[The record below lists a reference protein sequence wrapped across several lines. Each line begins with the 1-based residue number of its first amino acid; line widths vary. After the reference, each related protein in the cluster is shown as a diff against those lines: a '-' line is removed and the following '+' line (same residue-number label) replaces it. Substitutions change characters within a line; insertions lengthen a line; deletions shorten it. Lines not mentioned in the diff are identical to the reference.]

1 MVQRCDRNV
10 VVYAPGLAVVGGG
23 AWGLGLAAAAART
36 GTKVLIHSRRKLKD
50 LPDGAKQAADLKEVG
65 AHARLIVLAVPSA
78 VLGDVARSL
87 GDHIDGR
94 HLVVHGIRG
103 LSHDDPTGRGI
114 SVSPL
119 SEVVRRESPARRVGA
134 LGGPVLSEDLLA
146 GRPCMLVCGSYYPEV
161 NRAVTAA
168 FGSPSLRVYASSD
181 LIGVEWASALVGCL
195 AIGIGYAQGAKV
207 SPGLVA
213 ALISRGVGEAARIAA
228 AAGGDERTL
237 LGLAGYG
244 DLLASIEQEDRPEVR
259 FGHALASGKSVDEAS
274 ALANE
279 RIEAVDLLPR
289 IAEWNK
295 LHNVQAPIFGALAD
309 GVLSLRPPQSIV
321 EELMATPPQLL

>member
-1 MVQRCDRNV
+1 
-10 VVYAPGLAVVGGG
+10 VYAPGLAVVGGG
-23 AWGLGLAAAAART
+23 AWGLGLAAAASRT
-36 GTKVLIHSRRKLKD
+36 GTKVLLHSRRTLKD
-50 LPDGAKQAADLKEVG
+50 LPSGVSQAADLKEVG
-65 AHARLIVLAVPSA
+65 AHSRLIVLAVPSA
-78 VLGDVARSL
+78 VLGDVARHL

-103 LSHDDPTGRGI
+103 LSHDLPSDVSGRGFF
-114 SVSPL
+114 VEPL

-146 GRPCMLVCGSYYPEV
+146 GRPCMLVCGSNFPEV
-161 NRAVTAA
+161 NRAVTSA

-195 AIGIGYAQGAKV
+195 AIGIGYAQGANV

-228 AAGGDERTL
+228 AAGGEERTL

-259 FGHALASGKSVDEAS
+259 FGHALASGKSVQEAG
-274 ALANE
+274 ALATE

-309 GVLSLRPPQSIV
+309 GVLARRPPQSIV
-321 EELMATPPQLL
+321 EELMATPPQSL

>member
-1 MVQRCDRNV
+1 MF
-10 VVYAPGLAVVGGG
+10 APGIAVIGGG

-36 GTKVLIHSRRKLKD
+36 DTKVLLHSRRKLSG
-50 LPDGAKQAADLKEVG
+50 LPKGVKQAADLNEVA

-78 VLGDVARSL
+78 VLADVARSP
-87 GDHIDGR
+87 GNHIDAR

-103 LSHDDPTGRGI
+103 LAHDDPTSRGDF
-114 SVSPL
+114 VSPL
-119 SEVVRRESPARRVGA
+119 SEVVRRETPARRVGA

-161 NRAVTAA
+161 NRAVIAA
-168 FGSPSLRVYASSD
+168 LGSPSLRVYASSD

-259 FGHALASGKSVDEAS
+259 FGHALASGKSVSEAT
-274 ALANE
+274 AQANE

-289 IAEWNK
+289 IAAWNK
-295 LHNVQAPIFGALAD
+295 IHNVQAPIFGALAD

>member
-1 MVQRCDRNV
+1 VD
-10 VVYAPGLAVVGGG
+10 VYAPGLAVVGGG

-36 GTKVLIHSRRKLKD
+36 GTKVLLQSRRTLKD
-50 LPDGAKQAADLKEVG
+50 LPEGVRQAADLKEVA
-65 AHARLIVLAVPSA
+65 AHSRLIVLAVPSA
-78 VLGDVARSL
+78 VLGEIARTL

-103 LSHDDPTGRGI
+103 LSHDLPSDGPTGRGFF
-114 SVSPL
+114 VEPL

-161 NRAVTAA
+161 NRAVASA
-168 FGSPSLRVYASSD
+168 FGSPALRVYASSD

-228 AAGGDERTL
+228 AAGGEERTL

-274 ALANE
+274 ALASE

-309 GVLSLRPPQSIV
+309 GVLSRRPPQSIV
-321 EELMATPPQLL
+321 EELMATPPQSL

>member
-1 MVQRCDRNV
+1 MF
-10 VVYAPGLAVVGGG
+10 AAGLAVIGGG

-36 GTKVLIHSRRKLKD
+36 GTRVLLYSRRKLSG
-50 LPDGAKQAADLKEVG
+50 LPEGVKQAQDLKEIG
-65 AHARLIVLAVPSA
+65 QSTRLIVLTVPSA
-78 VLGDVARSL
+78 VLADVSRAL
-87 GDHIDGR
+87 GDEIDGR

-103 LSHDDPTGRGI
+103 LSHTDPSEHGDF
-114 SVSPL
+114 VSPL
-119 SEVVRRESPARRVGA
+119 SEVVRRETPAHRVGA

-146 GRPCMLVCGSYYPEV
+146 GRPCMLVCGSHYPEV
-161 NRAVTAA
+161 NRAVIEA

-195 AIGIGYAQGAKV
+195 AIGIGYAQGASV

-213 ALISRGVGEAARIAA
+213 ALITRGVGEAARIAA
-228 AAGGDERTL
+228 AAGGEERTL

-259 FGHALASGKSVDEAS
+259 FGRALASGKSVDQAAAEAS
-274 ALANE
+274 E

-289 IAEWNK
+289 IAEWNT

-309 GVLSLRPPQSIV
+309 GVLSRRPPQSIV
-321 EELMATPPQLL
+321 EELMATPPQSL